1 MNCVIILGYKR
12 SFERH
17 SWIHVAIQQ
26 NSRETFLN
34 RHSRSWKT
42 PGKQTNINRLQIIW
56 LLSNCF
62 FVLPIGPIQVVFR
75 VFPANYQS
83 QTLYYQ
89 HLLPGKNQICLV
101 FNLNFMMILEHFV
114 FCMTWYDRTLCRRFC
129 LCCRLIPT
137 PIYKDLASVWTLT
150 NAISVKIPGW
160 ACLWHFLTKEWR
172 PGLSH
177 LNNIQTDSLHNTA
190 PFILTT
196 FKILFLVSSIVT
208 NNFVIIISLW
218 W

>member
-1 MNCVIILGYKR
+1 LIEFLIIRYNNELGVIILGYKR

-101 FNLNFMMILEHFV
+101 FNLNFMIILEHFFFGWLDTTELCADV
-114 FCMTWYDRTLCRRFC
+114 SVYVVVSFWPQSTRT
-129 LCCRLIPT
+129 
-137 PIYKDLASVWTLT
+137 
-150 NAISVKIPGW
+150 
-160 ACLWHFLTKEWR
+160 WR
-172 PGLSH
+172 PFGL
-177 LNNIQTDSLHNTA
+177 
-190 PFILTT
+190 
-196 FKILFLVSSIVT
+196 
-208 NNFVIIISLW
+208 
-218 W
+218 